1 MDRISPEQAG
11 GLWSAV
17 GAGLT
22 PGDAIQKGDPRTKN
36 LYFDVATVADEQ
48 PEDKL
53 KRFAA
58 RIRQVG
64 VKRVLYGSDLGPP
77 YARQEWLT
85 FRTTVPLSDDEMRII
100 AANVAPYF

>member
-1 MDRISPEQAG
+1 MLEILPQHARNLGSVKDKENRK
-11 GLWSAV
+11 
-17 GAGLT
+17 
-22 PGDAIQKGDPRTKN
+22 KGDPRTKN

-48 PEDKL
+48 PEEEL

-64 VKRVLYGSDLGPP
+64 LKRVLYGSDLGPP

-85 FRTTVPLSDDEMRII
+85 FRTTVPLTDDEMRTI
-100 AANVAPYF
+100 AGNVAPYF

>member
-1 MDRISPEQAG
+1 LPRQ
-11 GLWSAV
+11 
-17 GAGLT
+17 T
-22 PGDAIQKGDPRTKN
+22 QQHGDPRTKN
-36 LYFDVATVADEQ
+36 FYFDVATVATVADGQ
-48 PEDKL
+48 PEDEL

-64 VKRVLYGSDLGPP
+64 LKRVLYGSDLGPP

-85 FRTTVPLSDDEMRII
+85 FRTTVPLTDDEMRTI